1 MDFKYTK
8 SAQYTRDRKA
18 GVKDDLVDVARMSFD
33 GLKDLPFDVVEG

>member
-1 MDFKYTK
+1 MDFKYAK
-8 SAQYTRDRKA
+8 CAEDTRDGKA